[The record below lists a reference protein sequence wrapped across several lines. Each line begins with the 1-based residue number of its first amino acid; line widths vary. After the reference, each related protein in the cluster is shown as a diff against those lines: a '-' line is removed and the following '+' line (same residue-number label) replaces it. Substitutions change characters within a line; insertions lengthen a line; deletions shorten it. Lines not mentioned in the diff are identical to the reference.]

1 MQRTGHSSRTMA
13 NLEVAGPALAQ
24 DLAGTYQT
32 QLNDDGNFAHVRF
45 APCGQAWCGT
55 MVRSFNR
62 QGQPIESPHTGRALV
77 WDMVPAGGGAY
88 KSGKIWDPGADKT
101 YRSKMQLEGNM
112 LKVSGCIGPIC
123 KSQSWKKVN

>member
-1 MQRTGHSSRTMA
+1 MKRFLAAAGTALALT
-13 NLEVAGPALAQ
+13 VAGPALAQ
-24 DLAGTYQT
+24 D
-32 QLNDDGNFAHVRF
+32 
-45 APCGQAWCGT
+45 
-55 MVRSFNR
+55 
-62 QGQPIESPHTGRALV
+62 TGRALV